1 MSDDYSV
8 TMQLSGNELLCINS
22 LLNGVKVNKV
32 RKKVPQEVLDV
43 LSELKNRFS
52 IEITNYYEFLNY

>member
-8 TMQLSGNELLCINS
+8 TMQLSGNELLCIYS
-22 LLNGVKVNKV
+22 LLHGVNVKKV

-52 IEITNYYEFLNY
+52 VEVINYNEYLSY